1 MRTQNRSFRLSAALA
16 IGSLLF
22 AQMLPPAAA
31 QPAPPPPATQQADPP
46 TRVGRLARMTGTVS
60 FHSKDETDWSP
71 AVLNYPV
78 TVGSSFWTQPGAQAS
93 IEISASR
100 VVMAPQTELDVSNL
114 TDTEF
119 LGTVPQGE
127 VYLHVQATT
136 PDETYA
142 MQTPRGLVTLASP
155 GRYGIAAG
163 DTQDPTLVTVIQ
175 GSAHIEGPGV
185 TMDVAA
191 NQTAAVTGAD
201 SFEASVAP
209 AQPDAFLTAML
220 NAERPPAAP
229 PPPVVA
235 SMPGGDDLSEYGS
248 WSDSS
253 DYGQVW
259 YPQVAPGWVPY
270 REGQWAYVEPWG
282 WTWVDND
289 PWGFAPFHYGRWVEI
304 GGRWGWVPGAPVAGP
319 PVYAPAL
326 VTFFGVGAVVGIG
339 IGAAL
344 ASGRVGWC
352 PLGPREAYQPWYRAS
367 PRYIRDVNVRHVTNI
382 TTINRNVTVNN
393 FFNRRAATVVPTS
406 TMTDSRPVARFA
418 QRVDPAQLAQARPLV
433 GASPVHPVA
442 STIGVTPRVARQFN
456 LPASTAARPVAPG
469 PAFRAT
475 PATAHPVAPQLH
487 NPGQNAAPAAAA
499 IHPAVPSGTPML
511 RPPPAPGHVGPPPIE
526 HTAPIG
532 APGAVP
538 HAGQLPNGVEHP
550 AAPVQ
555 PVVPQAHPM
564 PGAIQPQH
572 IAPVTPVQPVVP
584 QTHPTPG
591 APGAIQP
598 QHFAPMTA
606 QPAMPQVH
614 ATPASPGAIQ
624 PQHFA
629 PMPQAP
635 VPQAP
640 PAAPAP
646 PIVRSPPPAVLRA
659 PEPQMHVAPAMQAPP
674 PVFHPAPPPPVMHAA
689 PPPQMPHPAPPPQM
703 VHAAPPPAA
712 VHAPPPQ
719 PAPRPAPAQ
728 SEHKRPGEP

>member
-1 MRTQNRSFRLSAALA
+1 MRTQNRTFRLAAALA

-22 AQMLPPAAA
+22 AQMPPPAAA
-31 QPAPPPPATQQADPP
+31 QPVPPLAAQQGDPP

-60 FHSKDETDWSP
+60 FHSQDEADWGP

-78 TVGSSFWTQPGAQAS
+78 TAGGSFWTQPGAQAS
-93 IEISASR
+93 IEVSASR
-100 VVMAPQTELDVSNL
+100 VVMAPQTELDVSDL
-114 TDTEF
+114 TDTSF

-155 GRYGIAAG
+155 GRYGITAG

-191 NQTAAVTGAD
+191 NQTASVFGTD
-201 SFEASVAP
+201 TFQASVAP

-235 SMPGGDDLSEYGS
+235 SMPGGDDLSEYGN
-248 WSDSS
+248 WSDTS

-259 YPQVAPGWVPY
+259 YPQVAPDWVPY

-282 WTWVDND
+282 WTWVDNE

-326 VTFFGVGAVVGIG
+326 VTFFGVGAVVGVG

-344 ASGRVGWC
+344 AAGRVGWC
-352 PLGPREAYQPWYRAS
+352 PLGPREAYHPWYRAS
-367 PRYIRDVNVRHVTNI
+367 PAYMRDVNIRHVTNF

-406 TMTDSRPVARFA
+406 AMTGSRPVGRFA

-433 GASPVHPVA
+433 GAPPVHPAA

-456 LPASTAARPVAPG
+456 LPASTTARPAAPG
-469 PAFRAT
+469 PAFRAA
-475 PATAHPVAPQLH
+475 PATARPVAPPLH
-487 NPGQNAAPAAAA
+487 NPVQNTVPAAAA
-499 IHPAVPSGTPML
+499 IHPVVPNGTPML

-526 HTAPIG
+526 HTAPVV
-532 APGAVP
+532 APGAMP
-538 HAGQLPNGVEHP
+538 RTGQLPNAAEHP
-550 AAPVQ
+550 ATPVQ
-555 PVVPQAHPM
+555 PFAPQARPV

-572 IAPVTPVQPVVP
+572 V
-584 QTHPTPG
+584 
-591 APGAIQP
+591 
-598 QHFAPMTA
+598 APMTL
-606 QPAMPQVH
+606 QPPVPPVH
-614 ATPASPGAIQ
+614 ATPAAPGAIQ

-635 VPQAP
+635 VMHAP
-640 PAAPAP
+640 PAALAPPAAPAAPAAPAP
-646 PIVRSPPPAVLRA
+646 PIVRAPPAAAIRA
-659 PEPQMHVAPAMQAPP
+659 PEPQMHAAPVMQAPP

-689 PPPQMPHPAPPPQM
+689 PPPQMPHPAPPPPM

-712 VHAPPPQ
+712 VRAPPPQ
-719 PAPRPAPAQ
+719 PAPRPAPAPAQ
-728 SEHKRPGEP
+728 GERKRPGQP